1 MTRLA
6 LNRNKNQNIETNHKL
21 IIPIKTEQYRM
32 PIGNKYTESTIL
44 LAFTVTIHPI
54 FPEKYFSHPAQ
65 ITKKDNKIMSL

>member
-1 MTRLA
+1 
-6 LNRNKNQNIETNHKL
+6 
-21 IIPIKTEQYRM
+21 M
-32 PIGNKYTESTIL
+32 PIGNKYTESTTL